1 MVRRLFST
9 FCVTSLVFIFLL
21 TLPGQYS
28 LGQSDGQQC
37 LACHKAQAG
46 IMETKH
52 GVKGDPGSPVGSGQA
67 CSACHGVN
75 QNHISN
81 PAENPHPVRFGK
93 GKAQADQQTRACM
106 SCHAGNRHLAF
117 WESGRHGRNDVRC
130 NDCHAV
136 HAKPPRGSAIAIAKK
151 DPTVS
156 PLVLTDRQL
165 EYETCISCHKQTRV
179 QINKPSH
186 HPIVEGKVTCSSCHN
201 PHGAEGH
208 AMVKQETV
216 QAQCWS
222 CHADKRG
229 PFLFQHPA
237 VEENCLSCHSPH
249 GSSHTKLLNEKVP
262 NLCQDCHDW
271 SRHPG
276 TAYSGDQGFIR
287 VPGST
292 AKTANTRFVARS
304 CLNCHNAIHGSN
316 APATRGKY
324 LTR

>member
-1 MVRRLFST
+1 MASRAFGISSAAL
-9 FCVTSLVFIFLL
+9 LLYVFTLL
-21 TLPGQYS
+21 LPDPRAYAQT
-28 LGQSDGQQC
+28 DPQQC
-37 LACHKAQAG
+37 LTCHKDQEG
-46 IMETKH
+46 VMKTKH
-52 GVKGDPGSPVGSGQA
+52 GVKSDPRSPVGSGNA
-67 CSACHGVN
+67 CTACHGHN
-75 QNHISN
+75 PNHAGD
-81 PAENPHPVRFGK
+81 PKGNPHPVRFTEG
-93 GKAQADQQTRACM
+93 AIPALEQTQACM

-117 WESGRHGRNDVRC
+117 WESGRHARNDVRC

-136 HAKPPRGSAIAIAKK
+136 HAEPPRGSTIAITRRE
-151 DPTVS
+151 PTVT
-156 PLVLTDRQL
+156 PRVNTDRQL
-165 EYETCISCHKQTRV
+165 EYETCIGCHKQVRV

-201 PHGAEGH
+201 PHGAQSHG
-208 AMVKQETV
+208 MIKQETLNV
-216 QAQCWS
+216 QCWS

-249 GSSHTKLLNEKVP
+249 GSSHTKLLNERVP

-276 TAYSGDQGFIR
+276 TAYSGDQGFNRI
-287 VPGST
+287 PGST
-292 AKTANTRFVARS
+292 AKLPNTRFVARA